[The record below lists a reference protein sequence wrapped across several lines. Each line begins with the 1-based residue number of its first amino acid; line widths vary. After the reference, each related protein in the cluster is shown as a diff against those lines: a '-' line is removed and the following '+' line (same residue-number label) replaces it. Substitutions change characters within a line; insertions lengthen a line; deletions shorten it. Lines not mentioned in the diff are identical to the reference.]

1 MKIEKK
7 REFCGLCGKNVMA
20 ERKKTNCFLHLCLM
34 LLTAGLL
41 SKFKD
46 QLRKKQ
52 YHCPEC
58 GSVTNG
64 ISEAELIFMREA
76 FSRNV

>member
-7 REFCGLCGKNVMA
+7 REFCKPCGKNVMA
-20 ERKKTNCFLHLCLM
+20 ERKKSNRFLHLCLM

-41 SKFKD
+41 SQFKN
-46 QLRKKQ
+46 QLEKKQ

-58 GSVTNG
+58 GSITDG
-64 ISEAELIFMREA
+64 PSKSELIFMREA
-76 FSRNV
+76 FSRDV